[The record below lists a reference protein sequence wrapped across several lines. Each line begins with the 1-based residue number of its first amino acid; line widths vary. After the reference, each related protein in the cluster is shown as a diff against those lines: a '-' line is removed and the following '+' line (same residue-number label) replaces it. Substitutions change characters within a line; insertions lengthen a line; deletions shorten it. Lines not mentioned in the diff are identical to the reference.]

1 MIDYKSGLRLVFVQN
16 TAVRSV
22 AIGVYVGAGVVKESA
37 DQAGISHFI
46 EHMVF
51 KGTKNRSSFDI
62 VNEIDSIG
70 AQINAFTAKEYTC
83 FHTVSIDTNA
93 QKCADVLSDMY
104 FNPKFDE
111 TELEKERRVVL
122 EEINESQDTPD
133 DLCMEKLMCTF
144 FKGSTLEKPI
154 LGNKETLSKMTSQ
167 TLKEYHDKHYV
178 AKNTVIAIAGNLT
191 EEEAINLVDKYFESK
206 FENNR
211 TYENIPVGTR
221 FNNSSMCCEKKTIE
235 QAHIAM
241 AFPAYAYNDDRAI
254 AMQLMSIIFSTEMSS
269 RLFQSVR
276 EKHGLCYTI
285 YGYPSAYQTSGAF
298 VIYTSTSPQNATK
311 AVEAIRD
318 EIKLLLES
326 GVSDEELNKGKEQLK
341 TSLVLGQESTSAM
354 MRAFGSHALRTGELY
369 DFDKRIEYIDSVTKE
384 DVLKVA
390 CTIFDFDNACMSLV
404 APKVDLDLLKT
415 LKE

>member
-1 MIDYKSGLRLVFVQN
+1 MINFDSGLRLVFVEN
-16 TAVRSV
+16 SAVRSV
-22 AIGVYVGAGVVKESA
+22 AIGVFVGAGVVKETA
-37 DQAGISHFI
+37 EQAGISHFI

-51 KGTKNRSSFDI
+51 KGTQNRSSFDI

-104 FNPKFDE
+104 FNPKFDAL
-111 TELEKERRVVL
+111 ELEKERRVVL

-144 FKGSTLEKPI
+144 FDGCALEKPI
-154 LGNKETLSKMTSQ
+154 LGNKETLSSMTSE
-167 TLKEYHDKHYV
+167 TLKAYHDKHYV
-178 AKNTVIAIAGNLT
+178 PQNTVIAIAGNIS
-191 EEEAINLVDKYFESK
+191 EKDAVELVNKYFESK
-206 FENNR
+206 FEN
-211 TYENIPVGTR
+211 TKPYENIPVNVR
-221 FNNSSMCCEKKTIE
+221 PNSSVMCKEKKTIE

-241 AFPAYAYNDDRAI
+241 AFPSYAYNDDRAV

-285 YGYPSAYQTSGAF
+285 YGYPSAYETNGAF
-298 VIYTSTSPQNATK
+298 VIYTSTSPKNAQK

-318 EIKLLLES
+318 EIKLLLEK

-369 DFDKRIEYIDSVTKE
+369 DFDKRIEYIDSVTKQ
-384 DVLKVA
+384 DVLDVSRQ
-390 CTIFDFDNACMSLV
+390 IFDFSNACMSLV

-415 LKE
+415 LKD